1 MATKPYAAT
10 STYIRKMSKYCA
22 GCRFD
27 PDKTGGRVP
36 VQLPV
41 LGLHRPTRGAVRAES
56 ADARDRWRLVE
67 TDGIEQGYGS
77 VNPQRSFSMST
88 SQHII
93 DESQPSARV
102 GRWARPAPGG
112 LAVAHAFA
120 GNAASVRRRPMRRA
134 PFA

>member
-1 MATKPYAAT
+1 MATKPYVAT
-10 STYIRKMSKYCA
+10 STYIRKMSNYCA

-41 LGLHRPTRGAVRAES
+41 LGLHRPTRGGVRAES

-102 GRWARPAPGG
+102 ALSAPRT
-112 LAVAHAFA
+112 LR
-120 GNAASVRRRPMRRA
+120 ASC
-134 PFA
+134 